1 MVYGYRVEPSYDCLA
16 VSLVEISESTKP
28 VIIYFIP
35 KERSQMVHEPMR
47 SATAVPVS
55 AIYVQIF
62 TELKF
67 HTTKFH
73 DSGG

>member
-1 MVYGYRVEPSYDCLA
+1 MVYGYRVEPSYHCLA
-16 VSLVEISESTKP
+16 VSLVEISEST
-28 VIIYFIP
+28 IIYFIP
-35 KERSQMVHEPMR
+35 KERSQMLHEPMM

-67 HTTKFH
+67 HATKFH